1 MRIVDLAV
9 AGVLVV
15 LHLVIHVGFGVGAA
29 APDLFTLALLI
40 VARGLHMAGATGVG
54 LFLGLLEDA
63 QGLLGF
69 GAHGFAMAVVGALA
83 ARTREVFV
91 GDSLL
96 FVASYLFVGKWLR
109 DAIYWVAAGPQ
120 LRGAMGE
127 ALLVDA
133 GLAALY
139 MTVVGLVVVFL
150 TGALQGPR
158 GVGS

>member
-1 MRIVDLAV
+1 MRIVDVVV
-9 AGVLVV
+9 AAILVF

-40 VARGLHMAGATGVG
+40 VARELHMASATGLG
-54 LFLGLLEDA
+54 LGLGLLEDA
-63 QGLLGF
+63 QGLLAF

-83 ARTREVFV
+83 ARTRELFV

-96 FVASYLFVGKWLR
+96 FVAVYLFLGKWLR
-109 DAIYWVAAGPQ
+109 DAVYWLAAGSQ
-120 LRGAMGE
+120 LRGSMGE
-127 ALLVDA
+127 ALVVDA

-139 MTVVGLVVVFL
+139 MTAVGLLVVFV
-150 TGALQGPR
+150 TGALVAPR